1 MIPLK
6 DNIPVRRFPV
16 VTVTLIALNGLI
28 YIVDRMTGHIQP
40 FWQIVR
46 PGLVRQAESFV
57 GGISQNWSM
66 IPGNI
71 VHAAPGSIWTLL
83 SSMFLHANWL
93 HIGFNMLFLWIFG
106 SNVED
111 AIGRRKFLLFYL
123 ACGVVG
129 GFCHIASSP
138 NSMIPTIGASGAIA
152 GLMGAYLVLFPKA
165 EILTI
170 VPVLFFGAVMDVP
183 VAVVIGFSAVLEFV
197 NAKWLGGSM
206 MKDGGVAYFAHLGGF
221 LSGVLFI
228 ILMGGRKLS
237 ESKMR
242 NAYQSAN

>member
-6 DNIPVRRFPV
+6 DNIPIRRLPLITILLIV
-16 VTVTLIALNGLI
+16 VNALVFGIDRLTGRSQAYLQLI
-28 YIVDRMTGHIQP
+28 
-40 FWQIVR
+40 R
-46 PGLVRQAESFV
+46 PGIYRQAEMFI
-57 GGISQNWSM
+57 GGISQFWSM

-71 VHAAPGSIWTLL
+71 IHSVPGSLWTLL

-93 HIGFNMLFLWIFG
+93 HIGFNMLFLWVFG

-111 AIGRRKFLLFYL
+111 AIGRKKFIVFYL

-129 GFCHIASSP
+129 GLCHIASEP
-138 NSMIPTIGASGAIA
+138 ASMVPTVGASGAIA
-152 GLMGAYLVLFPKA
+152 GLMGAYLVLFPRA

-170 VPVLFFGAVMDVP
+170 VPVFFFGAVMDVP
-183 VAVVIGFSAVLEFV
+183 VAVVIGFSAVIQYV
-197 NAKWLGGSM
+197 NAKWLGGAM
-206 MKDGGVAYFAHLGGF
+206 MQDGGIAYFAHLGGF
-221 LSGVLFI
+221 LSGALFI

-242 NAYQSAN
+242 NAVQPTI